1 MKKIIT
7 MCMVLLLVG
16 VLLAGMTTAAL
27 AAEGDELPTVT
38 APPATEAPE
47 DPIITAMPDEPLTP
61 EDADATDT
69 PENAGPADD
78 ADPATGGISGIE
90 VATVP
95 VLVMFCFGLGQCVK
109 PTNLDNKWIPTIMIP
124 TGAILG
130 FLAFHVMP
138 DFPAHDPIT
147 AIGVGV
153 SSGLA
158 ATGIHQ
164 VYKQLRR

>member
-16 VLLAGMTTAAL
+16 VLLTGVTAAAL

-47 DPIITAMPDEPLTP
+47 EPILTAMPDKPMTP

-69 PENAGPADD
+69 PENTGPADD
-78 ADPATGGISGIE
+78 ADPDTGGISGYE

-95 VLVMFCFGLGQCVK
+95 VLVIICLGLGQCVK
-109 PTNLDNKWIPTIMIP
+109 PTKLDNKWIPALMIP
-124 TGAILG
+124 TGAVLG

-138 DFPAHDPIT
+138 DFPANDRIT
-147 AIGVGV
+147 AIGIGV

-164 VYKQLRR
+164 VYKQLRN